1 MLRGPVLFFN
11 VLKQIFCVALFQFY
25 SKAALEK
32 IITKLTCLEKQDIM
46 LWSPSSYWT
55 LHSQNLFCISL
66 ILSKIRVILQF
77 YEKGKKKI
85 SSVCMHSCNVS
96 GNFHFRFSFLHEVKG
111 IMCKMR
117 CSCQRGINESQKKRL
132 LWENVVTSV
141 KNTSH
146 MTFTVCILYL
156 LCVFIVFI
164 NELYVLMNLFILI
177 YRIRNCLSFSYKIIL
192 LWIFFLNCAC

>member
-1 MLRGPVLFFN
+1 MPTFHAKRSRFFFLN
-11 VLKQIFCVALFQFY
+11 LLKQISSVALFQFY
-25 SKAALEK
+25 SEGALEK

-77 YEKGKKKI
+77 YEKGRKKI

-192 LWIFFLNCAC
+192 LWIFF

>member
-1 MLRGPVLFFN
+1 MISF
-11 VLKQIFCVALFQFY
+11 
-25 SKAALEK
+25 
-32 IITKLTCLEKQDIM
+32 IILNFAFTEFILYI
-46 LWSPSSYWT
+46 PSSVKNTSHTSVLWE
-55 LHSQNLFCISL
+55 
-66 ILSKIRVILQF
+66 R
-77 YEKGKKKI
+77 EKKI

-117 CSCQRGINESQKKRL
+117 CSCQRGMNESQKKGYCEKMLSHLWKILVTWHL
-132 LWENVVTSV
+132 LY
-141 KNTSH
+141 
-146 MTFTVCILYL
+146 CILYL

-192 LWIFFLNCAC
+192 LWIFF

>member
-25 SKAALEK
+25 SEAALEK

-46 LWSPSSYWT
+46 PWSPSSYWS

-66 ILSKIRVILQF
+66 ILSKNTSHTSVLWER
-77 YEKGKKKI
+77 EKKNII
-85 SSVCMHSCNVS
+85 SLHAFMFVS

-117 CSCQRGINESQKKRL
+117 CSCQRGMNESQKKGYCEKMLSHLWKILVTWHL
-132 LWENVVTSV
+132 LYVYCTYCVYL
-141 KNTSH
+141 
-146 MTFTVCILYL
+146 LYL
-156 LCVFIVFI
+156 L
-164 NELYVLMNLFILI
+164 M
-177 YRIRNCLSFSYKIIL
+177 SFMY
-192 LWIFFLNCAC
+192 

>member
-1 MLRGPVLFFN
+1 MISFIILNFAFTEFILYIPNSVKNTSHTSVLW
-11 VLKQIFCVALFQFY
+11 
-25 SKAALEK
+25 ER
-32 IITKLTCLEKQDIM
+32 E
-46 LWSPSSYWT
+46 
-55 LHSQNLFCISL
+55 
-66 ILSKIRVILQF
+66 
-77 YEKGKKKI
+77 KKI
-85 SSVCMHSCNVS
+85 SSVCMHSCNAS
-96 GNFHFRFSFLHEVKG
+96 GQVTFIFVFHFCTRSKG
-111 IMCKMR
+111 LCVRWGVVVREEWMKAK
-117 CSCQRGINESQKKRL
+117 KKRL

-192 LWIFFLNCAC
+192 LWIFF

>member
-32 IITKLTCLEKQDIM
+32 IITKLTCLEKHDIM

-55 LHSQNLFCISL
+55 LHSQNLFCISQ

-77 YEKGKKKI
+77 YEKGRKKI

-117 CSCQRGINESQKKRL
+117 CSCRRGINESQKKGYCEKMLSHLWKILVTWHL
-132 LWENVVTSV
+132 LYVYCTYCVYL
-141 KNTSH
+141 
-146 MTFTVCILYL
+146 LYL
-156 LCVFIVFI
+156 L
-164 NELYVLMNLFILI
+164 M
-177 YRIRNCLSFSYKIIL
+177 SFMY
-192 LWIFFLNCAC
+192 